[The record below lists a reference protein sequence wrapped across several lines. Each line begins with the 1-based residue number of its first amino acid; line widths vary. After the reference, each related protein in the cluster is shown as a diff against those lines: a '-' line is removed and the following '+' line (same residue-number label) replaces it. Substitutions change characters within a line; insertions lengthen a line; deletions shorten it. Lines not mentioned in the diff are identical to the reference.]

1 MLYNGYMFLKRSL
14 KYTRQKN
21 AFEWG
26 SSEIPHS
33 EDAIQVTQHAANYLV
48 RLVLYWSMLESI
60 IKRIM

>member
-14 KYTRQKN
+14 KYTLQKN

-48 RLVLYWSMLESI
+48 RLVLY
-60 IKRIM
+60 